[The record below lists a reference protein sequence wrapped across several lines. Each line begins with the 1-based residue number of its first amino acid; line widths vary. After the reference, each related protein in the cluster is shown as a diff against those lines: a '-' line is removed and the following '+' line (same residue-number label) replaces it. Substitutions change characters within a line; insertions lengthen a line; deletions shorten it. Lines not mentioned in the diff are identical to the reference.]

1 MMNLH
6 AIVRGAIPALHPDE
20 TVTLRQSVGQRN
32 IRGRIVPVY
41 APAQT
46 VTAQIQSLGSD
57 DLRHAEA
64 VNLTQ
69 RDRKAYLFAPAPTT
83 PPAGIIRPLSRNGD
97 MIQRDDGSWWLV
109 TAMLEDFT
117 ASGWVCV
124 GMVQQLE
131 GPDLSA
137 SPDHT
142 ENAPSA
148 RVGEEG
154 EEERA

>member
-69 RDRKAYLFAPAPTT
+69 RDRKAYLFAPTPST
-83 PPAGIIRPLSRNGD
+83 PPTGIVRPLARNGD
-97 MIQRDDGSWWLV
+97 MIQRADGSWWLV

-124 GMVQQLE
+124 GIVQQLE

-137 SPDHT
+137 GPDNT

-148 RVGEEG
+148 GVGEEG